1 MRTAAT
7 LVVLACVFLP
17 VQAQDTT
24 GLTPLLRAAAFGSAA
39 DVQRLLEDGADLK
52 AATSGGLTALHLA
65 VGDARKVRI
74 LLDREADVHARSA
87 LGRTPLLVAA
97 STNGTV
103 ETVRL
108 LLSKDAD
115 VNAADTSG
123 VTPLLAAASVDDAA
137 VATLLLE
144 RGAHAA
150 VRANVPQSST
160 PLMAAA
166 YNGN

>member
-24 GLTPLLRAAAFGSAA
+24 GLTPFLRAAAFGSAA
-39 DVQRLLEDGADLK
+39 DVQRLVADADLK

-74 LLDREADVHARSA
+74 LLDRGADVHARSA

-108 LLSKDAD
+108 LLSKGAD

-150 VRANVPQSST
+150 VRANVPQSS
-160 PLMAAA
+160 
-166 YNGN
+166 